1 MFKLEGSAD
10 CYLFVKPGK
19 IDIRDDF
26 WNWSIW
32 SDLKGSS
39 RYIKSAS
46 ASQVCPAHAKNKSNQ
61 RRIRRRIEQDDWSF
75 TKVNNGVRNDEERGG
90 GSRRGCWIP
99 GGFVITCTVHG
110 EE

>member
-10 CYLFVKPGK
+10 CYLFVKAGK

-32 SDLKGSS
+32 SDLKGRS
-39 RYIKSAS
+39 RYIKSGS
-46 ASQVCPAHAKNKSNQ
+46 ASQVCPAHARNKSNQ
-61 RRIRRRIEQDDWSF
+61 RRWFEQDDWSF
-75 TKVNNGVRNDEERGG
+75 TGVDKGVRNEEERRGG
-90 GSRRGCWIP
+90 LRRWIP